1 MTGVDA
7 ATSPTAATLQEI
19 ANGVFA
25 WLQPDGTW
33 WINNAGAIT
42 AVGDDGT
49 YAGGTV
55 IVDTCATHERT
66 HRFLD
71 AVGAVTGSAPIAMA
85 VNTHQHGDHT
95 YGNSLLPRQTVI
107 VGQSAMRAGLLAD
120 TIIDGCPPV
129 WTPVPDWGPVT
140 KRLPSVSVDD
150 RLTIYAGTRLVELHH
165 PGYAAHTSG
174 DLVAWLPEDRILFT
188 GDLIFN
194 GLTPLVFMGS
204 VSGAR
209 RSLEWLASF
218 DPAVIV
224 PGHGPLAVGVE
235 IPGILAAHEGYY
247 RLVESVAA
255 AGLAGGLSALEAARR
270 CDLGEFAEW
279 ADAERLVL
287 NLHRAYADASG
298 GEFDLLASMIDAVEF
313 NGGPLTTHVCGR

>member
-1 MTGVDA
+1 V
-7 ATSPTAATLQEI
+7 
-19 ANGVFA
+19 
-25 WLQPDGTW
+25 QPDGTW

-49 YAGGTV
+49 HAGGTV
-55 IVDTCATHERT
+55 IIDTCATHERT
-66 HRFLD
+66 RRFLD
-71 AVGAVTGSAPIAMA
+71 AVRAATASAPIAIA

-95 YGNSLLPRQTVI
+95 YGNCLLPRETVI
-107 VGQSAMRAGLLAD
+107 IGQAAMRAGLLAD

-140 KRLPSVSVDD
+140 KRVPSIAVHD
-150 RLTIYAGTRLVELHH
+150 RLTVYAGARTIELHH
-165 PGYAAHTSG
+165 PGYAAHTNG
-174 DLVAWLPEDRILFT
+174 DVIAWLPEERILFS

-218 DPAVIV
+218 EPLVVV
-224 PGHGPLAVGVE
+224 PGHGPLVDASAIAAVFDT
-235 IPGILAAHEGYY
+235 HDRYF

-255 AGLAGGLSALEAARR
+255 EGLRDGLTALEAARR
-270 CDLGEFAEW
+270 CDLGEFAGW
-279 ADAERLVL
+279 ADSERLAL
-287 NLHRAYADASG
+287 NLHRAYADAAG
-298 GEFDLLASMIDAVEF
+298 ADVDLLAAMIDAVEF
-313 NGGPLTTHVCGR
+313 NGGPLTTHVCA